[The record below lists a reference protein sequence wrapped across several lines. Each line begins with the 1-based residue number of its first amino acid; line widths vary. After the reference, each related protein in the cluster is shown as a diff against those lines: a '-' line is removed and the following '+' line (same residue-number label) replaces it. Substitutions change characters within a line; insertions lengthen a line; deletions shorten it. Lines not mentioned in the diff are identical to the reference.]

1 MRSGCRVG
9 ARPANNYSAIGT
21 VLGHHA
27 RRHDRSLRRLLA
39 VALGGGAILIFGA
52 GPVWADSPGPRAQKY
67 IDLLTSKG
75 LGCSTSVPCKTT
87 GTGQDLLELGHM
99 ICAALRS
106 GRSELGLIDYPPGG
120 VTLDRYHAGLLVG
133 ISEAA
138 FCPGISAPPAQ
149 PA

>member
-1 MRSGCRVG
+1 M
-9 ARPANNYSAIGT
+9 
-21 VLGHHA
+21 
-27 RRHDRSLRRLLA
+27 RRHAQPLRRLLA
-39 VALGGGAILIFGA
+39 ITLCGGAVLAFGA
-52 GPVWADSPGPRAQKY
+52 GPAWADSPGPRAQKY

-75 LGCSTSVPCKTT
+75 LGCSTSVPCEAT
-87 GTGQDLLELGHM
+87 GTDQDLLELGHM

-120 VTLDRYHAGLLVG
+120 VTLDRYRAGLLVG